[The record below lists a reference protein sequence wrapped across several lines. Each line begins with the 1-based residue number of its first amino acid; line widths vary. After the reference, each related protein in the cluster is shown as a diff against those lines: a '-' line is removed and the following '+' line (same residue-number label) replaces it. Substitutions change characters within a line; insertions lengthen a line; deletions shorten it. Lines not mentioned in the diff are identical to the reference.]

1 MGYGNPKGEDVK
13 CFLVAVAL
21 CVVALILAPCSEV
34 CAESIPVSD
43 APRWPRVVKGW
54 KWDGEQGIYDRKSLY
69 DYIDGAAE
77 VYLAYHFER
86 VEARRYVREGR
97 PSLVAELYRMAHS
110 EDAFGLFMLER
121 QDPEAD
127 IGQGSE
133 FGGGMLR
140 FWKGR
145 YFASLFAE
153 GESGD
158 AEQALLALGRS
169 LAASITETGQPPDLL
184 RYLSGVLSGRDPARL
199 CFVRSHILLNRCF
212 FISHENILGLGLDVE
227 ALLVRLPGEKDA
239 VRVLLL
245 RYPSEPRAAS
255 TLRRFADAYMPDA
268 REGAV
273 VKTEDGRWT
282 SAVQYRQF
290 ATIVFGAPAQA
301 EAASLTS
308 AIVEKIKEGTR

>member
-1 MGYGNPKGEDVK
+1 MK
-13 CFLVAVAL
+13 CLVVVLAL
-21 CVVALILAPCSEV
+21 CAISVVGTPCSGF
-34 CAESIPVSD
+34 CAGSIPMTE
-43 APRWPRVVKGW
+43 PLQWPHEIKGW
-54 KWDGEQGIYDRKSLY
+54 AWDGERALYDRKSLY

-86 VEARRYVREGR
+86 AEVRRYVREGR
-97 PSLVAELYRMAHS
+97 PSLVAELYGMTKT

-121 QDPEAD
+121 QDPEAG

-153 GESGD
+153 GEGGD
-158 AEQALLALGRS
+158 AEEALLALGRS
-169 LAASITETGQPPDLL
+169 LAASITETGQPPDVL
-184 RYLSGVLSGRDPARL
+184 RYLSAVPGGRDPARL

-245 RYPSEPRAAS
+245 RYPSKPRAAS
-255 TLRRFADAYMPDA
+255 ALKRFADAYMPEA
-268 REGAV
+268 RENGV

-282 SAVQYRQF
+282 SAERHRQF
-290 ATIVFGAPAQA
+290 VMIVFGATSQA
-301 EAASLTS
+301 EASSLTS
-308 AIVEKIKEGTR
+308 AIVQKIKEGTR